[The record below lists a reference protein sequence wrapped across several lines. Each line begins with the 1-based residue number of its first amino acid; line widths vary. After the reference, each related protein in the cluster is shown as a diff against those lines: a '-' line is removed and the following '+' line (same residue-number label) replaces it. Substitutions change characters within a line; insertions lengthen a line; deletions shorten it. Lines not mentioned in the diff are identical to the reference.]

1 MKGKVEEYLEY
12 LEKEE
17 KSIATRKQYGR
28 DVMSFLRFAGGAGVT
43 KELVIRY
50 KENLQK
56 AYQPASVNTKIA
68 AINGFFTFMGREDLR
83 VKQLK
88 IQRRAYCSK
97 EKELTRAEYLRLI
110 QAAESRNDGKLA
122 LMIQTICG
130 TGIRVSELA
139 SITAEAVQSGEAVI
153 NLKGKTRSILIP
165 GKLRK
170 VLSAYTKRL
179 NIVSGPVFITRTGR
193 PVDQMCIRDSCIPE
207 SARYYEMK
215 GDLDKAKK
223 IVTDL
228 EAKVMKKTGKELP
241 PVPDAIAEI
250 KDVSGKS
257 KFAQLFQ
264 GVQAKRTLT
273 MWILW
278 FCVLFGH
285 YGLNT
290 WFSDLLV
297 GKGFSVVK
305 SNGFVILMYLPA
317 IAGYLIATYLV
328 EVFGRKKMIF
338 TYMICA
344 ALFAYL
350 YGGAN
355 SMTTIIVWGCLFQM
369 FNFGIWSL
377 IYTYASE
384 VFPTRIRSTGCGTTS
399 SSGRLAALIAPTLF
413 GVIMQ
418 AGAPQIFIFVIAA
431 IVFIIGAMTTLIF
444 GTETKG
450 KSVEEI
456 NEATLEQG
464 K

>member
-28 DVMSFLRFAGGAGVT
+28 DVMSFLRFAGGARVT

-130 TGIRVSELA
+130 TGIRVSELS

-193 PVDQMCIRDSCIPE
+193 PVDRSNIWKM
-207 SARYYEMK
+207 MK
-215 GDLDKAKK
+215 SLCACAGVKPS
-223 IVTDL
+223 
-228 EAKVMKKTGKELP
+228 KVFP
-241 PVPDAIAEI
+241 H
-250 KDVSGKS
+250 S
-257 KFAQLFQ
+257 F
-264 GVQAKRTLT
+264 R
-273 MWILW
+273 
-278 FCVLFGH
+278 H
-285 YGLNT
+285 
-290 WFSDLLV
+290 
-297 GKGFSVVK
+297 
-305 SNGFVILMYLPA
+305 
-317 IAGYLIATYLV
+317 
-328 EVFGRKKMIF
+328 
-338 TYMICA
+338 
-344 ALFAYL
+344 LFAR
-350 YGGAN
+350 
-355 SMTTIIVWGCLFQM
+355 CF
-369 FNFGIWSL
+369 
-377 IYTYASE
+377 YAINRDIAKLADILGHSNINT
-384 VFPTRIRSTGCGTTS
+384 TRIYII
-399 SSGRLAALIAPTLF
+399 SSGREHRRHMDALGL
-413 GVIMQ
+413 V
-418 AGAPQIFIFVIAA
+418 
-431 IVFIIGAMTTLIF
+431 L
-444 GTETKG
+444 
-450 KSVEEI
+450 
-456 NEATLEQG
+456 
-464 K
+464 